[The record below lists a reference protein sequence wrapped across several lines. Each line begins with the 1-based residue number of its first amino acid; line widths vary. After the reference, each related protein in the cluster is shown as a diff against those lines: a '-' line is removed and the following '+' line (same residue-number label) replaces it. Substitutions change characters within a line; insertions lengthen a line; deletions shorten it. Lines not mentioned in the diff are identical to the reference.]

1 MKSRQAILFALLFA
15 TLAASWWVDREEA
28 ADAAPEVVA
37 AVLRPADS
45 RLAPTPPAEVAE
57 ASPVRFPGGGADL
70 FPAESW
76 RPQPPP
82 VVRVEPPPPPPPMAP
97 PLPFKYLGR
106 WSDEL
111 GETVFLA
118 QGDSLVTA
126 RAGQRLAAWRLD
138 KVGAHSLEFTYE
150 PLNQSRQ
157 LRLTP

>member
-1 MKSRQAILFALLFA
+1 MKSRQAILFVLLVA
-15 TLAASWWVDREEA
+15 TLAASWYVNREEE
-28 ADAAPEVVA
+28 ADVAPEVLD
-37 AVLRPADS
+37 AVVRPAES
-45 RLAPTPPAEVAE
+45 RRASAQPALVAE
-57 ASPVRFPGGGADL
+57 ALPARFPGGGADL

-76 RPQPPP
+76 LPPPPP
-82 VVRVEPPPPPPPMAP
+82 VLREEPPPPPPPMAP

-118 QGDSLVTA
+118 QGDTLVTA

-157 LRLTP
+157 LRMTP